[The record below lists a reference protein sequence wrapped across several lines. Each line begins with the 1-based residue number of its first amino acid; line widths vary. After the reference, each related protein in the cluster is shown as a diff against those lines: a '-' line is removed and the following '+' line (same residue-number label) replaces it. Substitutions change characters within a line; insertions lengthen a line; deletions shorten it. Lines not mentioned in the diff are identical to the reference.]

1 MAAASSSKLL
11 NRANGVLGFFV
22 GIFGALAILGVF
34 FKIAKLPN
42 YELFMTIGFF
52 GEAATFV
59 LMGFFALI
67 GGFTAKAVA
76 SAEEADYAPAIPPPP
91 QVDLEALGEAFREE
105 LRQATA
111 AFREELRER
120 LHARFAA
127 DFDTAAEAM
136 TRDVTAL
143 GAEMRGLGQEMQRA
157 RASVHTLRDQID
169 NAATARLA
177 EDAAT
182 LAGEMHFL
190 CGEVSAA
197 GASAQRMRSDL
208 EMMAERFHGFNHAGG
223 GQGRGNGHAPQA
235 AWVAGGDRNE
245 HSEVA
250 R

>member
-91 QVDLEALGEAFREE
+91 QVDLEALGE
-105 LRQATA
+105 